1 MKDLSRLTYFMGIEA
16 IRNSSRLHLRQTRYI
31 IDLLDN
37 VQLIGIRSYRAP
49 YVSGSKM
56 SKFDGEI
63 IPDPS
68 KYRHMIGALQYITL
82 IHPDTAYS
90 VNQLCQ
96 HIQAP
101 TFAHW
106 TTAKCML
113 RCLKHTLD
121 YVFSTNL
128 VPLLLMPIMTLI
140 GPLILMTDD
149 QLVVIVFCWTQSNI
163 LVG

>member
-63 IPDPS
+63 ILDPS
-68 KYRHMIGALQYITL
+68 KYRHMMGALQYITL

-106 TTAKCML
+106 TIAKCML

-121 YVFSTNL
+121 YGLFYKPGSFAINAYYDSDWAVDPDDRRSTCGYS
-128 VPLLLMPIMTLI
+128 VLLDPI
-140 GPLILMTDD
+140 
-149 QLVVIVFCWTQSNI
+149 
-163 LVG
+163 